1 MQKVADLIAVSENGN
16 GPRLQGLPN
25 KIIIES
31 EFGAVNRRSRPED
44 VRQAEHGGGEAITL
58 VINLIKA
65 GIDPESITDLII
77 ELKNKSLMGAR

>member
-1 MQKVADLIAVSENGN
+1 MSSSDQYMDTSVSVPLKVLET
-16 GPRLQGLPN
+16 
-25 KIIIES
+25 IES
-31 EFGAVNRRSRPED
+31 LCRTTGCDLDRKT
-44 VRQAEHGGGEAITL
+44 ITL